1 MDEHDTKASR
11 GGWDDENQKR
21 MKKIK
26 RNIILEYYQK
36 VFRPGALMVTSG
48 RRGGGK
54 THSAISFAQM
64 LVNGVYPE
72 LGKWR
77 IATNVIFVRKHRDR
91 FVTDYPEGVHHI
103 VSLKELFP
111 IAADVLEKDENL
123 LLILDEAQNFLL
135 GEHNGTPTVTSMKT
149 FMGIIRKF
157 NISVWLLSPVT
168 KNMGPAF
175 RNFIDDPD
183 NPGNVSVMWERHED
197 FARRIIKEHGLKIET
212 RDIIFMRYSALE
224 CSEATVIPKLSW
236 TTPPEKLKEGEY
248 CYDHKASAE
257 FSVGDGFDFKA
268 FISATGNVSSFEMVD
283 AIRNFYRDMKEAG
296 EEETKEFEE
305 TLLAAASRIKSMG
318 LTDESISRAFGIPVT
333 TLRRKAEDYGLSWAV
348 NKSETNIDRYK
359 KVKTVAE

>member
-1 MDEHDTKASR
+1 MDEC
-11 GGWDDENQKR
+11 GVEPPEWDAENRKR
-21 MKKIK
+21 MGKIK
-26 RNIILEYYQK
+26 RDAILKYYQK

-64 LVNGVYPE
+64 LVNGTYPE

-91 FVTDYPEGVHHI
+91 FVTDYPAGVHHI

-111 IAADVLEKDENL
+111 IAAEVLEKNENL

-157 NISVWLLSPVT
+157 NIAVWLLSPVT

-183 NPGNVSVMWERHED
+183 NPGNVSVLWDRHED
-197 FARRIIKEHGLKIET
+197 FARKIIRDHNLNINT
-212 RDIIFMRYSALE
+212 RDIIFMKYSALE
-224 CSEATVIPKLSW
+224 RAEATIIPKLSW
-236 TTPPEKLKEGEY
+236 TTPPDKLKEGGF

-257 FSVGDGFDFKA
+257 FSVGEGFDFKA

-283 AIRNFYRDMKEAG
+283 AIRSFYRDMKETEA
-296 EEETKEFEE
+296 EESQSPEGI
-305 TLLAAASRIKSMG
+305 LLAAASRIKSMG

-333 TLRRKAEDYGLSWAV
+333 TLRRKAEEYGLPWAV
-348 NKSETNIDRYK
+348 DKSEKNIDRYK
-359 KVKTVAE
+359 RVKTVE